1 VPDLPHIHGFRI
13 IEEIGAGSVSS
24 VYKAVEDP
32 LGRTV
37 ALKVLKPTIAPTSA
51 FAAQLE
57 REARVLSTLCHPN
70 VGFLY
75 AFAKNDSTMVLVL
88 EYIDGY
94 SLATLLKKKPTL
106 PYASVAAIGAAV
118 ARGIAHAHERGVIH
132 CSLKPASILV
142 SRQGDVKVFDF
153 GIALSS
159 RQESAGLSPVR
170 LEDIAAFATPAYMSP
185 EQILGEGVDARSD
198 VFSLGVILYQLLS
211 GARPFDRRDE
221 TDRPTVH
228 RIRRDPAIPLR
239 RRAPDVPP
247 ALERIV
253 LRAIEKLQA
262 DRFPSADALAEAL
275 DAFLSQRSEQ
285 RADRLVTGA
294 LEHAGLAP
302 ATVAEAQ
309 KKPQRRVR
317 TVTKWATLALAFLA
331 MVGAGSGALLQASS
345 RREGR
350 SVGAKRLEL
359 APAAPGYLRVLA
371 TPWADVWVDGQRV
384 DVTPFARAIV
394 LAPGTHSVALVHPN
408 APVEKRSVLVATGE
422 TRTLDVVMAVGEQQG
437 GADAGTPGPGTVGEL

>member
-1 VPDLPHIHGFRI
+1 VPDLPHIPGFRV
-13 IEEIGAGSVSS
+13 IEELGSGSVSS

-37 ALKVLKPTIAPTSA
+37 ALKILRPTIDPTSA

-57 REARVLSTLCHPN
+57 REARVLSALCHPN
-70 VGFLY
+70 IGLLFG
-75 AFAKNDSTMVLVL
+75 FAKDDSTMVLVL
-88 EYIDGY
+88 EYVDGY

-118 ARGIAHAHERGVIH
+118 ARGLAHAHERGVIH
-132 CSLKPASILV
+132 RSLKPASILV

-153 GIALSS
+153 GIAHSS

-170 LEDIAAFATPAYMSP
+170 VEDIAAFATPAYMSP
-185 EQILGEGVDARSD
+185 EQILGENVDARSD

-221 TDRPTVH
+221 TDRPTAH

-239 RRAPDVPP
+239 RRAPDVPA

-253 LRAIEKLQA
+253 LRAIEKLPA
-262 DRFPSADALAEAL
+262 DRVPSAEALAEAL
-275 DAFLSQRSEQ
+275 EAFLSERSAQRS
-285 RADRLVTGA
+285 DRLVVGA
-294 LEHAGLAP
+294 LAHAALAP
-302 ATVAEAQ
+302 ATIAEAR
-309 KKPQRRVR
+309 KKPKRRVR
-317 TVTKWATLALAFLA
+317 AWAKWPAVGLALLGIAA
-331 MVGAGSGALLQASS
+331 VGSGALLHASL

-350 SVGAKRLEL
+350 SAGARRLEL

-371 TPWADVWVDGQRV
+371 TPWAEVWVDGERV
-384 DVTPFARAIV
+384 EVTPFARPIV
-394 LAPGTHSVALVHPN
+394 LLPGTHSVALVHPN
-408 APVEKRSVLVATGE
+408 APVEKRPVLVATGE
-422 TRTLDVVMAVGEQQG
+422 TRTLDVVMAVGEPQS
-437 GADAGTPGPGTVGEL
+437 GADAGTPGPGTLGEL